1 MPCEMEVQGKSWLH
15 GNQSWKA
22 CRGAWVL
29 QAERNGIQQDSSW
42 IPQLH
47 FCLCHQI
54 HSPQFSTCPC
64 FLVLWTALFQH
75 YCSRNAVGP
84 MGKARAWHPAGA
96 QDTVIAELFSIP
108 AQSHQGSSSQ
118 ELQQLHWAA
127 PLLPGLHSASPSRAL
142 RSFALNAEMLL
153 GTRLC
158 TLGLQGALSRMQLSS
173 KRIQLPKLQAE
184 P

>member
-1 MPCEMEVQGKSWLH
+1 MKWRCRANPGSMEIRVGRHAGVPGCCRLGAMGSSRTAAGSHSCTSASATKSTLLSSPPAPV
-15 GNQSWKA
+15 SW
-22 CRGAWVL
+22 CFGLR
-29 QAERNGIQQDSSW
+29 SS
-42 IPQLH
+42 
-47 FCLCHQI
+47 
-54 HSPQFSTCPC
+54 S
-64 FLVLWTALFQH
+64 
-75 YCSRNAVGP
+75 SRNAVGP

-96 QDTVIAELFSIP
+96 QDTVRAELFSIP

-127 PLLPGLHSASPSRAL
+127 PLLPGLHSASPSRTL

-158 TLGLQGALSRMQLSS
+158 TLGLQGALSRMQPSS
-173 KRIQLPKLQAE
+173 KHIQLPKLQAE